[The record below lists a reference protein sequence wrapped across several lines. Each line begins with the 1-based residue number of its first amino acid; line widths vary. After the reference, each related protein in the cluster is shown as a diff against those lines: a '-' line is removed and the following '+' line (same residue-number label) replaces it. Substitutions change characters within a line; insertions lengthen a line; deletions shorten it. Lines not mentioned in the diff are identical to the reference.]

1 MKMSAVLPHV
11 LLTAALILPHTAAA
25 QTLVPFS
32 DPKLPYSFS
41 HPQGWLG
48 VELGDKTSGVSM
60 VSGKTPPAT
69 MIRLLY
75 APKAGGQTLNLT
87 EQFTGYEQ
95 GLKSTGVSV
104 RPQSSYPVSYGGLRG
119 MEREYIVSSGKKSI
133 KMRVWFAQGNK
144 NLYYFQ
150 LSDTVERYPTSSL
163 LFTKVMRTV
172 RFK

>member
-1 MKMSAVLPHV
+1 MTFKAVLPALV
-11 LLTAALILPHTAAA
+11 LTAGLAAQSASA

-32 DPKLPYSFS
+32 DAKLPFSFS
-41 HPQGWLG
+41 HPQGWLS
-48 VELGDKTSGVSM
+48 VDLGDKTSGVSM
-60 VSGKTPPAT
+60 VSGKTTPAT
-69 MIRLLY
+69 MIRLLF
-75 APKAGGQTLNLT
+75 APKANGQTLNLT

-119 MEREYIVSSGKKSI
+119 MEREYIVSNGQKSI
-133 KMRVWFAQGNK
+133 KMRVWFAQGSK

-150 LSDTVERYPTSSL
+150 LSDTVARYPTSSL

-172 RFK
+172 KFK